1 MGAFHTALFALPRS
15 WYLQEE
21 YSHGYLVPLVTAWM
35 LWVRRHDVITNLGR
49 PIWMGAAL
57 VALAASLHII
67 SQLSGILILS
77 QMAFVIT
84 LFGIVLAIGGYALM
98 RVTFAPI
105 AFLIFAIPLP
115 DFLNAGLS
123 LDLQL
128 ISSKLGAAFINLF
141 NAPVYLE
148 GNIIDLGT
156 YKLQVVDACS
166 GLRYLFPLCSLSF
179 LAAYLFQ
186 APIWQRVFVALS
198 SIPITV
204 AMNGFRI
211 GAVGITVDRWGPS
224 MADGMLHFLEGW
236 IIFLAST
243 LVILIEVYLLA
254 RISKRPFSES
264 FGVLTGAKSTAS
276 AAVLSKD
283 HRPFYACLFLILT
296 ILFAGTFTGIR
307 SETIPERSRFVTF
320 PADIGDWHGH
330 ASSLAPDVE
339 RTLGLD
345 DYILSDY
352 SDPSGKIVN
361 LYVAY
366 YASQHRFKYHSPL
379 VCIPADGWSIISFE
393 RTKNDVGHPMNRA
406 IIERNGSRQLV
417 YYWYEERGRKIAS
430 EYLSRLYL
438 IYDSIF
444 MNRSDGA
451 LIRLVTPILPDE
463 LDEQA
468 DIRLRRFIRDLEPRL
483 NVFVPSRDSPTN
495 ERPTARNPQRHA
507 HV

>member
-1 MGAFHTALFALPRS
+1 
-15 WYLQEE
+15 
-21 YSHGYLVPLVTAWM
+21 M

-49 PIWMGAAL
+49 PIWIGAAL

-84 LFGIVLAIGGYALM
+84 LFGIVLAIGGYPLM

-141 NAPVYLE
+141 NVPVYLE

-186 APIWQRVFVALS
+186 APFWQRVFVALS

-243 LVILIEVYLLA
+243 LIILMEAYLLA

-264 FGVLTGAKSTAS
+264 FGVSTGAKSAAS
-276 AAVLSKD
+276 RNRIS
-283 HRPFYACLFLILT
+283 
-296 ILFAGTFTGIR
+296 
-307 SETIPERSRFVTF
+307 SS
-320 PADIGDWHGH
+320 
-330 ASSLAPDVE
+330 ASS
-339 RTLGLD
+339 
-345 DYILSDY
+345 
-352 SDPSGKIVN
+352 
-361 LYVAY
+361 
-366 YASQHRFKYHSPL
+366 
-379 VCIPADGWSIISFE
+379 
-393 RTKNDVGHPMNRA
+393 
-406 IIERNGSRQLV
+406 RN
-417 YYWYEERGRKIAS
+417 A
-430 EYLSRLYL
+430 
-438 IYDSIF
+438 
-444 MNRSDGA
+444 
-451 LIRLVTPILPDE
+451 
-463 LDEQA
+463 
-468 DIRLRRFIRDLEPRL
+468 
-483 NVFVPSRDSPTN
+483 
-495 ERPTARNPQRHA
+495 
-507 HV
+507 